1 MMKYQFKNKTV
12 HLEKVSAGNF
22 DVLMDLS
29 VHASQEDFVAPNGY
43 SMAEAYAVLS
53 DGRFVQAFGIYDGD
67 TPVGFAMIG
76 HNAFTEPDC
85 PASYKNSYYL
95 WRFMIDQRYQGR
107 GYGKDGVQLLLD
119 YIRSFPDGEENTCCV
134 SYEPDNDAAKR
145 LYAFFGFVPNGE
157 MDHDEEIAVL
167 SLK

>member
-1 MMKYQFKNKTV
+1 MEYQFKNKNV

-22 DVLMDLS
+22 EALMDLS

-85 PASYKNSYYL
+85 PASYQNSYYL
-95 WRFMIDQRYQGR
+95 WRRR
-107 GYGKDGVQLLLD
+107 
-119 YIRSFPDGEENTCCV
+119 RP
-134 SYEPDNDAAKR
+134 AAPG
-145 LYAFFGFVPNGE
+145 LYT
-157 MDHDEEIAVL
+157 VL
-167 SLK
+167 S